1 MKSTP
6 MTWLING
13 LKGMFIGMANAIPG
27 VSGGTIAVITGIYEP
42 LIEALGSVFSK
53 DAKWR
58 KTIPGVLPLL
68 IPVVIG
74 VFTGI
79 TLFANVI
86 DLLFLSIPMQTQFLF
101 IGLILGSLPFIIKQ
115 SGKTSFRWSYAIPL
129 ILGAGLLIWM
139 ALRAEA
145 MGDRSAL
152 ISAQQVIRQITPAN
166 IILIMIVGAIATGTM
181 VIPGVSGSFLLV
193 VIGMYATFKTM
204 FVEGNLPVI
213 GVFMVGAIAGL
224 LLVSKL
230 IAVLLEKFH
239 GHTYFGIIGLVLGS
253 AAFLWPGFTF
263 DTDGYTSLLAFGIG
277 FAAAF
282 FLGTD
287 KKEKLKTSA
296 TDSSPKSSDASP
308 ENSDTDSQA
317 SKGSRTTQKNE
328 EE

>member
-1 MKSTP
+1 MKSSP
-6 MTWLING
+6 ITWLFNG

-42 LIEALGSVFSK
+42 LIEALGSVFSR

-58 KTIPGVLPLL
+58 TAIPAVLPLL

-74 VFTGI
+74 VFAGI
-79 TLFANVI
+79 TLFANLI
-86 DLLFLSIPMQTQFLF
+86 DVLFATIPMQTQFLF
-101 IGLILGSLPFIIKQ
+101 IGLILGSLPYIIKQ
-115 SGKTSFRWSYAIPL
+115 SGKTRFRWSYAIPL
-129 ILGAGLLIWM
+129 IAGAGLLIWM
-139 ALRAEA
+139 ALRAES

-152 ISAQQVIRQITPAN
+152 ISAQQVIRDVTPGN
-166 IILIMIVGAIATGTM
+166 IVMIMVVGAIATGTM

-213 GVFMVGAIAGL
+213 AVFMVGAILGL

-230 IAVLLEKFH
+230 IALLLEKFH

-253 AAFLWPGFTF
+253 AAFLWPGFSF
-263 DTDGYTSLLAFGIG
+263 NTDGYTSLLAFALG

-282 FLGTD
+282 LLGTD
-287 KKEKLKTSA
+287 KKEKLKTH
-296 TDSSPKSSDASP
+296 TYGGD
-308 ENSDTDSQA
+308 
-317 SKGSRTTQKNE
+317 E

>member
-6 MTWLING
+6 MTWLFNG

-42 LIEALGSVFSK
+42 LIEALGSVFSR

-58 KTIPGVLPLL
+58 KTIPAVLPLL
-68 IPVVIG
+68 IPVIIG

-79 TLFANVI
+79 TLFANLI
-86 DLLFLSIPMQTQFLF
+86 DVLFARIPMQTQFLF

-115 SGKTSFRWSYAIPL
+115 SGKTRFRWSYAIPL
-129 ILGAGLLIWM
+129 IAGAGLLIWM

-152 ISAQQVIRQITPAN
+152 ISAQQVIREITPGN
-166 IILIMIVGAIATGTM
+166 ILMIIAVGAIATGTM

-213 GVFMVGAIAGL
+213 GVFMVGAVLGL

-230 IAVLLEKFH
+230 IAVLLDKFH

-253 AAFLWPGFTF
+253 AAFLWPGFSF
-263 DTDGYTSLLAFGIG
+263 NTDGYTSLLAFGLG
-277 FAAAF
+277 FLVAF
-282 FLGTD
+282 FLGSE
-287 KKEKLKTSA
+287 KKERVKKH
-296 TDSSPKSSDASP
+296 SSSGDEK
-308 ENSDTDSQA
+308 E
-317 SKGSRTTQKNE
+317 
-328 EE
+328 